1 MKICH
6 FADTH
11 IGGNTDGPTDPET
24 GLKGRVL
31 DFLDSLDVM
40 IDYCIDN
47 DADIALFA
55 GDAFHKHSPNPVLL
69 NEFTKRIHRLSEHC
83 PVVLLV
89 GNHDATYGSADK
101 VSSIEVYNSLQLKNI
116 LIGNKYEVIAV
127 ETKSGIIQIATF
139 PYPWR
144 KLFPRQKDIS
154 NKIKELEKCVDDMYP
169 AVFLGHFGLQG
180 AKVSIEPG
188 YIISDDAQLN
198 TSWLSRGPWDYVAL
212 GHIHNYQCMNEGE
225 VPPVVYAG
233 SIDRVNFGEE
243 KGDKGFVWVEIN
255 KKDMD
260 FYFVS
265 VSPRRMVSLD
275 YEFKD
280 TDRHITTKIVN
291 DINERDLVEAIVR
304 VRIKVPER
312 LATSIQA
319 ARIYEALESCYHV
332 HAVNISRIS
341 AKPVSRLGEDVDS
354 TTLIS
359 RPSLELVDMF
369 FTSVRP
375 VPEKEKQELMKL
387 AKEIMEESYE

>member
-11 IGGNTDGPTDPET
+11 IGGNADGPTDPGT

-55 GDAFHKHSPNPVLL
+55 GDAFHKQSPNPVLL
-69 NEFTKRIHRLSEHC
+69 NEFTKRIYRLSEQC

-89 GNHDATYGSADK
+89 GNHDATYGSYDK

-116 LIGNKYEVIAV
+116 LIGNKYEVIPI
-127 ETKSGIIQIATF
+127 ETKDGILQVATF

-154 NKIKELEKCVDDMYP
+154 NKIKELEKLVDDMYP
-169 AVFLGHFGLQG
+169 SVFLGHFGIQG
-180 AKVSIEPG
+180 AVASLESG
-188 YIISDDAQLN
+188 YVIQDDTQLN

-212 GHIHNYQCMNEGE
+212 GHIHNHQCLNEGE

-243 KGDKGFVWVEIN
+243 NEDKGFVWVEIN

-265 VSPRRMVSLD
+265 VSPRRMISLD

-280 TDRHITTKIVN
+280 TDRHITTSIVN
-291 DINERDLVEAIVR
+291 DINERDLNEAIVR

-319 ARIYEALESCYHV
+319 ARIYVALESCYHV
-332 HAVNISRIS
+332 HGLNISRIS
-341 AKPVSRLGEDVDS
+341 QKRVSRLGDS
-354 TTLIS
+354 DTLIS
-359 RPSLELVDMF
+359 LPSLELLDRY
-369 FTSVRP
+369 FTNVVAVSD
-375 VPEKEKQELMKL
+375 KEKRGLMKL
-387 AKEIMEESYE
+387 AKEIMEESNG